1 MNPDRDL
8 DRLLEAWFAEGPR
21 EVADRVVLQVAD
33 RIERQ
38 SQRPAWR
45 LPRRDSQVN
54 LNLRWIAAAAV
65 LVVAIFAGTRVLAPT
80 PNSGTAGISPT
91 ASSSKSP
98 SPSPAATYTVT
109 AGPQGTTVLHAPNF
123 DVPLSLTLGADW
135 KITAID
141 KGVVDLGFCPA
152 HARACIDMGI
162 HSMALVTL
170 PGATLTDP
178 WIPVPADF
186 VAWIDQRPEFVPSAP
201 RTVTI
206 AGRSGTLIDTEYVW
220 KDGTAKRD
228 FLRYGTGAWSYDQYN
243 VGHRIRFII
252 LPGPSGVGG
261 LVIVMNAPG
270 ADFEGAATALDA
282 LLATIQFDPAPSPT
296 N

>member
-8 DRLLEAWFAEGPR
+8 DRLLDQWFADGPR
-21 EVADRVVLQVAD
+21 EVADRVVLEVAD

-38 SQRPAWR
+38 PQRPAWR
-45 LPRRDSQVN
+45 LPGRDFQVN
-54 LNLRWIAAAAV
+54 LRLRWIAAAAV
-65 LVVAIFAGTRVLAPT
+65 LVVAIFAGTKVLAPA
-80 PNSGTAGISPT
+80 PNSGVGGVSPT
-91 ASSSKSP
+91 ASSSP
-98 SPSPAATYTVT
+98 SPSPAATSTVT
-109 AGPQGTTVLHAPNF
+109 TDPQGTTLIHAVNF
-123 DVPLSLTLGADW
+123 DVPLSLRFSADW
-135 KITAID
+135 RTAHID
-141 KGVVDLGFCPA
+141 KGVVDLLHGDT
-152 HARACIDMGI
+152 DMGI

-170 PGATLTDP
+170 PGATLTDA

-206 AGRSGTLIDTEYVW
+206 AGRSGTLIDAEFVW

-228 FLRYGTGAWSYDQYN
+228 FLRYGTGAWLYDQYN

-252 LPGPSGVGG
+252 LPGPSGVDG

-270 ADFEGAATALDA
+270 ADFEAAATSLDA
-282 LLATIQFDPAPSPT
+282 LLATIQFDAPTP
-296 N
+296 